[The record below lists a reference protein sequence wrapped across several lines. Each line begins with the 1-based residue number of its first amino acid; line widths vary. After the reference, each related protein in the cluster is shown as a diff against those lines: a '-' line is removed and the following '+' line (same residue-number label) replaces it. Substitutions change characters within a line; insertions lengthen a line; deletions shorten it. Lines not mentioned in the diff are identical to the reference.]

1 MHSLVAPRA
10 RSLFGLAAA
19 IVLALTAG
27 VLAPACGSSDT
38 TASTSTG
45 GITSCDPGE
54 NIFCR
59 CPGGEAG
66 TKTCLEDGKS
76 FDACVLRTGACPDPA
91 NTTSTSDASST
102 SGAGGSGGSATT
114 TSGAGGAGGG
124 GATNL
129 ALYAPCAKDEQCDS
143 GKCPMGFCTKDCAK
157 FDECTLGMGEC
168 VQFMA
173 MQICLPV
180 CGTTMLCDGAYGPPS
195 TCGYIKAVDGTPVTA
210 CADWK
215 EALKLPPD
223 GANCMDDTGC
233 NLGNEG
239 VQAVCAFQACTKGC
253 YAQTDCPANTM
264 CSSTTALG
272 TCK

>member
-1 MHSLVAPRA
+1 
-10 RSLFGLAAA
+10 
-19 IVLALTAG
+19 
-27 VLAPACGSSDT
+27 
-38 TASTSTG
+38 
-45 GITSCDPGE
+45 
-54 NIFCR
+54 
-59 CPGGEAG
+59 
-66 TKTCLEDGKS
+66 
-76 FDACVLRTGACPDPA
+76 
-91 NTTSTSDASST
+91 
-102 SGAGGSGGSATT
+102 
-114 TSGAGGAGGG
+114 
-124 GATNL
+124 
-129 ALYAPCAKDEQCDS
+129 
-143 GKCPMGFCTKDCAK
+143 MGFCTKDCAK